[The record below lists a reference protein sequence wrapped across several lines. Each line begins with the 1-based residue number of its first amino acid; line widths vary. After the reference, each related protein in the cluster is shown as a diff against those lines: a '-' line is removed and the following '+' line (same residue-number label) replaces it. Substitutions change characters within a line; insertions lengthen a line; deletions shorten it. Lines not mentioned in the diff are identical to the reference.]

1 MKSTSITKPAL
12 LAALSAILVLGC
24 SGEKSPTTG
33 AFDIAAGL
41 ESSVVEEQTKAL
53 GKIDESNKDQYLDK
67 AVALLDSE
75 EPLVRQM
82 AMSAMVHT
90 KHTAAK
96 AKILDI
102 SKNDKDAGT
111 RGMALSCLNELGAKD
126 EYLAG
131 CKAIL
136 AGDDASVKG
145 EIIMALRDEGKES
158 LTAVKAEL
166 EALASGSDKDLA
178 SQAKDALK
186 MLE

>member
-1 MKSTSITKPAL
+1 MKLPSITKPAL
-12 LAALSAILVLGC
+12 LVALSTILMLGC
-24 SGEKSPTTG
+24 SGEKKSSPV
-33 AFDIAAGL
+33 AFDIGAAL
-41 ESSVVEEQTKAL
+41 ESDVVEDQTKAL
-53 GKIDESNKDQYLDK
+53 GKIDESNKDKYLDK
-67 AVALLDSE
+67 AVALMDSE

-82 AMSAMVHT
+82 AMSTMVHT

-145 EIIMALRDEGKES
+145 EIIMALSDEGKES

-166 EALASGSDKDLA
+166 EALVSDSDKDLA

-186 MLE
+186 SLE

>member
-1 MKSTSITKPAL
+1 MKLPSITKPAL

-82 AMSAMVHT
+82 AMSTMVHT

-158 LTAVKAEL
+158 LTAV
-166 EALASGSDKDLA
+166 
-178 SQAKDALK
+178 
-186 MLE
+186 

>member
-1 MKSTSITKPAL
+1 MMLPSITKPAL
-12 LAALSAILVLGC
+12 LVALSTILMLGC
-24 SGEKSPTTG
+24 SGEKKSSPV
-33 AFDIAAGL
+33 AFDIGAAL
-41 ESSVVEEQTKAL
+41 ESDVVEDQTKAL
-53 GKIDESNKDQYLDK
+53 GKIDESNKDKYLDK

-82 AMSAMVHT
+82 AMSTMVHT

-145 EIIMALRDEGKES
+145 EIIMALSDEGEES

-166 EALASGSDKDLA
+166 EALVSDSDKDLA

-186 MLE
+186 SLE

>member
-1 MKSTSITKPAL
+1 MKSPSITKPAL
-12 LAALSAILVLGC
+12 LAALSAVLVLGC
-24 SGEKSPTTG
+24 SGGKSPSG
-33 AFDIAAGL
+33 DPIHAGL

-82 AMSAMVHT
+82 AMSTMVHT

-145 EIIMALRDEGKES
+145 EIIMSLRDDGKES

-166 EALASGSDKDLA
+166 EALASDSDKDLA
-178 SQAKDALK
+178 SQAKGALGDLK
-186 MLE
+186 